1 MNEITN
7 LCVEIA
13 AFVCPKLN
21 EEESEHTQKLLSD
34 IMNEAKKISDS
45 KENTSL

>member
-1 MNEITN
+1 MDEIIN
-7 LCVEIA
+7 LCTEIA

-34 IMNEAKKISDS
+34 IMNKAREIQNGQKNI
-45 KENTSL
+45 